1 MCQFYYRELNFLLH
15 ARCLGEIEIE
25 AEDGILTLNGNVISL
40 SHKLLILEK
49 DPVVQTDQI
58 AVSTHDNIAT
68 LSGLVSTQEQKRRA
82 ESDTW
87 CVFAVDKVINDI
99 EVR

>member
-40 SHKLLILEK
+40 SHKRLVLEK
-49 DPVVQTDQI
+49 DGELSARLLWRRPVVGRAGI
-58 AVSTHDNIAT
+58 LLFFAAT
-68 LSGLVSTQEQKRRA
+68 E
-82 ESDTW
+82 
-87 CVFAVDKVINDI
+87 N
-99 EVR
+99 